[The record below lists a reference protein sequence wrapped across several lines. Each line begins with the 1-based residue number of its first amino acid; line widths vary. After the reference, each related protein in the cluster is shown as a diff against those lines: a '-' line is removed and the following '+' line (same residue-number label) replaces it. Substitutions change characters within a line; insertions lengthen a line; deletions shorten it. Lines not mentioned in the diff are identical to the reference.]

1 MPPSTQ
7 QLLSMYQKMT
17 LVRRFEERAVQAYGM
32 KKIQGF
38 CHLYIGQEAVA
49 VGALEALEPTDFVLT
64 GYRDHGH
71 PLIRG
76 ANPGMIMAELFGRSQ
91 GYSKGKGGSMHLI
104 DVEHAYYGGYGIVGG
119 QIPLAAGFA
128 FASRYRNDGRV
139 SVCFF
144 GDAAANQ
151 GAFLESL
158 NMASK
163 WKLPVI
169 YICENN
175 KYGMGTDISRVSG
188 EPEIH
193 KRAAAFAMKGE
204 AYDGMDA
211 VASFETVKAAADY
224 CRAGKGPVLLEA
236 MCYRYRGHSM
246 SDAATYRTKDEV
258 EQERKNDPIP
268 KLGDWMLKKKLATQ
282 AQLDEADAHAKKVAE
297 EAIAFAEAS
306 PEPSMEEL
314 YTDMNVEPG
323 DRDVPPRERALGATD
338 VKWPQWPTQFD
349 VTWDLEPLP
358 KNVTALPTKKGAA

>member
-1 MPPSTQ
+1 MPPSTA
-7 QLLSMYQKMT
+7 QLLSMYQKML
-17 LVRRFEERAVQAYGM
+17 LVRRFEERAVQAYGQ

-76 ANPGMIMAELFGRSQ
+76 AHPGMVMAELFGRSQ

-119 QIPLAAGFA
+119 QIPLATGFG
-128 FASRYRNDGRV
+128 FASRYRNDDRV
-139 SVCFF
+139 AVCFF

-151 GAFLESL
+151 GALLESL

-169 YICENN
+169 YLCENN
-175 KYGMGTDISRVSG
+175 KYGMGTDISRVAA

-204 AYDGMDA
+204 GYDGMDA
-211 VASFETVKAAADY
+211 VASYEAVKAAADHA
-224 CRAGKGPVLLEA
+224 RAGKGPVLLEA
-236 MCYRYRGHSM
+236 HCYRYRGHSM
-246 SDAATYRTKDEV
+246 SDAATYRSKDEV
-258 EQERKNDPIP
+258 EHERKNDPIP
-268 KLGDWMLKKKLATQ
+268 KLGELLLKKKLATQ
-282 AQLDEADAHAKKVAE
+282 EQLDAFDAAAKKIGEDAV
-297 EAIAFAEAS
+297 AFADAS
-306 PEPSMEEL
+306 PEPSMDEL
-314 YTDMNVEPG
+314 YTDTSVAPG
-323 DRDVPPRERALGATD
+323 ERDVPPRERALGATD
-338 VKWPQWPTQFD
+338 VKWPQWPENF
-349 VTWDLEPLP
+349 VVSWDLEPLP
-358 KNVTALPTKKGAA
+358 KNVTPLPKKGAA